1 MPLSA
6 MVVLELSVYLM
17 RRENLAAL
25 ELSRTRMC
33 KGLASL
39 QPSIRLHCATL
50 RLQPAVRNVICNVGC
65 VRARVRA
72 CVRVCERPKRLCAWL
87 IDVRKTDTLIH
98 Q

>member
-1 MPLSA
+1 

-17 RRENLAAL
+17 RRQNLAAL

-50 RLQPAVRNVICNVGC
+50 RLQPAVRNVIFNVGC
-65 VRARVRA
+65 VRARACVRA
-72 CVRVCERPKRLCAWL
+72 CVRVCELPKRLCAWL